1 MRNSLAWNEV
11 LGRIMVQGDDD
22 TEKSVFYTSLYRCFE
37 SSV

>member
-1 MRNSLAWNEV
+1 
-11 LGRIMVQGDDD
+11 MVQGDDD